1 MKDKEIE
8 CIGNC
13 RCCSF
18 LGVCPSDVVRCEDC
32 GQELEEGEGIEIE
45 VEVVHLKKHSS
56 KMITVC
62 ESCYSTLYQSEE
74 SNEEYL

>member
-1 MKDKEIE
+1 MRDKEIE

-13 RCCSF
+13 RRYSF
-18 LGVCPSDVVRCEDC
+18 LGVCPSDIVRCEDC
-32 GQELEEGEGIEIE
+32 GKVLEDGEGIEIE

-62 ESCYSTLYQSEE
+62 ESCHSALYQSED
-74 SNEEYL
+74 NDNF

>member
-1 MKDKEIE
+1 MKNKEIE

-13 RCCSF
+13 RRCSS
-18 LGVCPSDVVRCEDC
+18 LGVCPSDVVHCEDC
-32 GQELEEGEGIEIE
+32 GQVLEEGEGIEIE
-45 VEVVHLKKHSS
+45 VEVVHLKKHGS

-74 SNEEYL
+74 NYEDYL